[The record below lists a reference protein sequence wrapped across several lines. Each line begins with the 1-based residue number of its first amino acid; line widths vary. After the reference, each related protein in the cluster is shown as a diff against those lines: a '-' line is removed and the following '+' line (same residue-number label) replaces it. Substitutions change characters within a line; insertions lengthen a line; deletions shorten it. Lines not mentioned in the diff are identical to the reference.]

1 MQGNQILSR
10 ALPAL
15 VSIVIAGGTPVLSG
29 CGGPRGDSTEDAI
42 LAGELQGHVEWLAS
56 DALGGRRSGTPQGD
70 RAARYLANEFER
82 YGLRPMGDDGTF
94 LQAFS
99 FVAGVELGRDNRFDV
114 ATSTEPY
121 RIDRDW
127 RPLAFSDNGGGTIEV
142 VFAGYGISEPG
153 EGYDDYA
160 GADVAGKAVMVLP
173 YGPPE
178 SEGGMRFPLQHE
190 LRRKAA
196 AARDRGAAAILFVP
210 HPAHDPADYLEPL
223 RLETTPSA
231 AGILAL
237 SITKETADALLG
249 NGNTIETLQQQ
260 IDDQGTPIGAP
271 AGATIELR
279 IDVRKIEAAGYN
291 VVGGLVSER
300 IDAPW
305 VVIGA
310 HYDHL
315 GKGGEGSL
323 APDSVVVHNGAD
335 DNASGTAGLLE
346 LAQAF
351 ATRQPTGENLL
362 FAAFAAEEIGLLG
375 SAYLA
380 SNLPP
385 EVAAIEAMVNMDMIG
400 RLNEADELSIYGT
413 GTGDAW
419 DGLIDVI
426 NAGEDFGFTISRI
439 PDGYGASD
447 HSSFYAKQIPVLH
460 FFTGTH
466 GDYHRPSDDPAT
478 LNYAG
483 EERVVR
489 FIHEIVLRL
498 DRRREVVAY
507 QVVARPQ
514 TEGGGRAGLGVYT
527 GVIPDF
533 AWQGEGFRL
542 TGVTDGSPAAM
553 AGIEAGDIILRM
565 GNRTI
570 RDIYDYTYALREG
583 SPGKRVEMELKRGE
597 RTFTVQI
604 VLGNRRTR

>member
-10 ALPAL
+10 ALPVL
-15 VSIVIAGGTPVLSG
+15 ISIVIAGATLLLGA
-29 CGGPRGDSTEDAI
+29 CGGPRGSSTEEAI

-56 DALGGRRSGTPQGD
+56 DALQGRRSGTPQGG
-70 RAARYLANEFER
+70 RAARYLANEFGR

-99 FVAGVELGRDNRFDV
+99 FIAGVELGRGNRFDMP
-114 ATSTEPY
+114 TSPEPY
-121 RIDRDW
+121 RVDRDW
-127 RPLAFSDNGGGTIEV
+127 RPLAFSDIGGGTFEI

-153 EGYDDYA
+153 EDYDDYA
-160 GADVAGKAVMVLP
+160 GVDVAGKAVMVLP

-178 SEGGMRFPLQHE
+178 SDGGMRFPLQHE

-196 AARDRGAAAILFVP
+196 VARDRGAAAILFVP
-210 HPAHDPADYLEPL
+210 HPIHDPADYLEPL
-223 RLETTPSA
+223 RFDATPST

-237 SITKETADALLG
+237 SITAETADALLD
-249 NGNTIETLQQQ
+249 NGSSLETLQQQ
-260 IDDQGTPIGAP
+260 IDEQGSPIGAP
-271 AGATIELR
+271 AGATIELS
-279 IDVRKIEAAGYN
+279 IDIQTVEATGYN
-291 VVGGLVSER
+291 VVGGLVSDR
-300 IDAPW
+300 TDATW
-305 VVIGA
+305 IVIGA

-315 GKGGEGSL
+315 GMGGEGSL
-323 APDSVVVHNGAD
+323 APDSVAVHNGAD

-351 ATRQPTGENLL
+351 ASRQPTGENIL

-385 EVAAIEAMVNMDMIG
+385 DVAVIEAMVNMDMIG

-419 DGLIDVI
+419 DDLIDVI
-426 NAGEDFGFTISRI
+426 NAGDGFGFSISRI

-489 FIHEIVLRL
+489 FIREMVVRL
-498 DRRREVVAY
+498 DRRQEVLTYQAVA
-507 QVVARPQ
+507 QPR

-542 TGVTDGSPAAM
+542 TGVNDGSPAAM

-583 SPGKRVEMELKRGE
+583 TPGKRVEMELKRGD